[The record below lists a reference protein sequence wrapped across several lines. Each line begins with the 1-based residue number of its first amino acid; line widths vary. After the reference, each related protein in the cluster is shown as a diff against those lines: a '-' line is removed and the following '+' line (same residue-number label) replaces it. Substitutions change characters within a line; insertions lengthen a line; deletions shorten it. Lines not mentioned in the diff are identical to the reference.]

1 MLPISAYAPVSGN
14 RIYSR
19 SDLCDTVED
28 VKTKVPDVDQKLH
41 KVLGRCNSDPDKGRY
56 WAYYG
61 KRQKPAT
68 LKNWL
73 KRVCKKKYKSTATI
87 IDVDEKQCHS
97 GSGACNVAAVG

>member
-41 KVLGRCNSDPDKGRY
+41 KVLVD
-56 WAYYG
+56 
-61 KRQKPAT
+61 AT
-68 LKNWL
+68 RTRIRGGIGPIMENVKNLQHW
-73 KRVCKKKYKSTATI
+73 KT
-87 IDVDEKQCHS
+87 
-97 GSGACNVAAVG
+97 G